1 MRLLG
6 MGTQDITLVPIPFEL
21 YESLGMRGLLP
32 VGLIVVPGDNL
43 FALLSLPRK

>member
-1 MRLLG
+1 

-43 FALLSLPRK
+43 FELLSLPRK